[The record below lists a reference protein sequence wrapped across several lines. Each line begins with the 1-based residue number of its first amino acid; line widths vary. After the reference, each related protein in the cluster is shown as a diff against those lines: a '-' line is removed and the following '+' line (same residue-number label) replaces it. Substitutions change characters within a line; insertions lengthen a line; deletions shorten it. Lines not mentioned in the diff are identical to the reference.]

1 MNREKPHIN
10 RDGSNRVGSASNG
23 SSGGGVFAAIDLGTN
38 ACRLLVAV
46 PEGTGMRVIGS
57 YSASVRLGEG
67 LAREGAFTDDGISRA
82 VTALKDCAAQ
92 MVSRGVTRVRAIA
105 TEACRRAANANAL
118 ITRARD
124 EAGIE
129 LEIIT
134 PAQEVELAV
143 AGCSDLIGDEYEGA
157 LVFDIGGGSTELIL
171 VRRVNGGTDVTAWCS
186 VPTGVVTLAEKNGGT
201 HLPAWLFAPMR
212 AEMDAM
218 LSREHAGLTRNGFE
232 PSRFHLLGT
241 SGTLTTLM
249 AVKLGLLRY
258 DRRRIDGQWLDR
270 ADVEA
275 LISRIVVLDFDERA
289 AIPGVGEDRADLIL
303 PGLAILSAIMEQWQ
317 CARLRVA
324 DRGLREGIL
333 AALMA
338 AETAPGSPAAA
349 DGSSAH

>member
-1 MNREKPHIN
+1 MSRENSYIN
-10 RDGSNRVGSASNG
+10 RDAKR
-23 SSGGGVFAAIDLGTN
+23 GVFAAIDLGTN

-46 PEGTGMRVIGS
+46 PEGAGMRIIGS

-67 LAREGAFTDDGISRA
+67 LARDGAFTDDGISRA
-82 VTALKDCAAQ
+82 VTALKDCAMQ
-92 MVSRGVTRVRAIA
+92 MASRGVTHVRAIA
-105 TEACRRAANANAL
+105 TEACRRAANVDAL
-118 ITRARD
+118 IARARD

-129 LEIIT
+129 IEVIT
-134 PAQEVELAV
+134 TAQEAELAV
-143 AGCSDLIGDEYEGA
+143 AGCSDLIADEYDGA

-171 VRRVNGGTDVTAWCS
+171 VRRANGNAEVTAWCS

-201 HLPAWLFAPMR
+201 HLPAWLFSPMR
-212 AEMDAM
+212 AEMDAI
-218 LSREHAGLTRNGFE
+218 LGREHAALAGNGFDA
-232 PSRFHLLGT
+232 SRFHLLGT

-249 AVKLGLLRY
+249 AVKLGLHRY
-258 DRRRIDGQWLDR
+258 DRRRIDGQWLER

-275 LISRIVVLDFDERA
+275 LVARIVVLDFDERA
-289 AIPGVGEDRADLIL
+289 AITGVGEDRADLIL
-303 PGLAILSAIMEQWQ
+303 PGLAILSAIMEQWP

-338 AETAPGSPAAA
+338 AERGPGSPAAA